1 MMKARIS
8 QLDELRGLACLIVTV
23 LHCLVITIPDEAG
36 TLAHLVVG
44 IPKIGVWL
52 FFSLSAFLLTLHFID
67 SEGRTEPIGWYFT
80 KRLLRV
86 GPAFAV
92 ALFIYHA
99 TGIVPL
105 REWVRASRGE
115 ESASILH
122 LWTIPVEV
130 SFYLI
135 LPFVLVLAGACRRR
149 FGPTSALAPILL
161 AIILCT
167 IAWPPAASPAGSL
180 WVGWYAVNFL
190 SGAVAATLCQ
200 MEHPNHPRQ
209 RDAWSGMGA
218 ALLIVAI
225 VVASKVNLIGTGRTW
240 LIDKQCFR
248 PVVVGR
254 HLRHL
259 QAVGLRR
266 QAVVVTQHRQL
277 VLFNLSVP
285 LACGSGSSNSAS
297 SRVCLSLRA
306 GGINSGRRPWLAFH
320 RKAFLSGPRI
330 DAQTCRP
337 NRSMR
342 MLPTS
347 RAFIGLMEG
356 VRTFQFAADFTADIT
371 SSA

>member
-1 MMKARIS
+1 MMKARFS

-80 KRLLRV
+80 KRLLRI
-86 GPAFAV
+86 GPAFGV

-135 LPFVLVLAGACRRR
+135 LPFVLIATGACRRHL
-149 FGPTSALAPILL
+149 GPTSALAPILL

-180 WVGWYAVNFL
+180 WVGWYAVNFF
-190 SGAVAATLCQ
+190 SGVVAAMLSRI
-200 MEHPNHPRQ
+200 EHPNHPRQ
-209 RDAWSGMGA
+209 RDAWAGMGA

-225 VVASKVNLIGTGRTW
+225 VVASKANLIGTGRTW
-240 LIDKQCFR
+240 LIDKHYVFG
-248 PVVVGR
+248 PLWSVVIY
-254 HLRHL
+254 
-259 QAVGLRR
+259 ATYRR
-266 QAVVVTQHRQL
+266 
-277 VLFNLSVP
+277 
-285 LACGSGSSNSAS
+285 SAS
-297 SRVCLSLRA
+297 AAKLSFLRSIGNWSYSIYLFHWLVAVAAATALPVAFAFPCALGGSILA
-306 GGINSGRRPWLAFH
+306 GALGWRFIERPSYQARALMRRHA
-320 RKAFLSGPRI
+320 
-330 DAQTCRP
+330 DQTV
-337 NRSMR
+337 
-342 MLPTS
+342 
-347 RAFIGLMEG
+347 A
-356 VRTFQFAADFTADIT
+356 
-371 SSA
+371 